1 MYIKIT
7 NGSPEKYSL
16 RQLRSDN
23 PNTSFPAEPT
33 DALLAE
39 WDVYPYTRPDRPDYD
54 PLTTTLVDGS
64 FEQDAVGNWSL
75 PYVVQQR
82 PQADAERNVRSRRD
96 DLLQESDWTQ
106 LPDSP
111 LSADSKTAWATYRQ
125 QLRDITSQA
134 GFPYSVVWP
143 TPPE

>member
-1 MYIKIT
+1 MYLKLT
-7 NGSPEKYSL
+7 NGSPDKYSL

-82 PQADAERNVRSRRD
+82 PQADAQRNVRSRRD
-96 DLLQESDWTQ
+96 GLLSECDWVVIVHTEKGTNI
-106 LPDSP
+106 P
-111 LSADSKTAWATYRQ
+111 LEWEVYRQ
-125 QLRDITSQA
+125 ALRDVTAQE
-134 GFPYSVVWP
+134 GFPFNVIWP

>member
-1 MYIKIT
+1 MHLKLT

-16 RQLRSDN
+16 RQLRKDN

-33 DALLAE
+33 DALLATY
-39 WDVYPYTRPDRPDYD
+39 DVYPYTRPDRPDYD
-54 PLTTTLVDGS
+54 HLTTTLVDGS

-96 DLLQESDWTQ
+96 ALLAECDWVVIVHTEKGTNI
-106 LPDSP
+106 PMG
-111 LSADSKTAWATYRQ
+111 WEVYRQ
-125 QLRDITSQA
+125 ALRDITAQE
-134 GFPYSVVWP
+134 GFPYSVTWP

>member
-1 MYIKIT
+1 MYLKVT
-7 NGSPEKYSL
+7 NGSLEKYSL
-16 RQLRSDN
+16 RQLRKDN

-33 DALLAE
+33 DALLATY
-39 WDVYPYTRPDRPDYD
+39 DVYPYTRPDRPDYD

-96 DLLQESDWTQ
+96 ALLAECDWVVIVNTEKGTNI
-106 LPDSP
+106 PMG
-111 LSADSKTAWATYRQ
+111 WEVYRQ
-125 QLRDITSQA
+125 ALRDITAQE
-134 GFPYSVVWP
+134 GFPYSVTWP